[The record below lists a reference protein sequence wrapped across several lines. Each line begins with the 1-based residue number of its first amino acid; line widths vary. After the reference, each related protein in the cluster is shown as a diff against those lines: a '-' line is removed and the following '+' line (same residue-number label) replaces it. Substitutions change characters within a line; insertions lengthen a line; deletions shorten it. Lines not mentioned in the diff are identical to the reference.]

1 MHERTLTPM
10 KLAYASS
17 AFARAIDRGDCTQI
31 EFVELCAREL
41 ACDGVVLDAS
51 QFPRTDDDYL
61 AQIRKMTADLG
72 LDVAA
77 LWDRA
82 FFTADDD
89 AMHAALAVANAV
101 GAPLLS
107 APLAAETALS
117 WSAQLDRLCAAASLA
132 KRANVTLALRNA
144 PRTFAASAYDLK
156 RAVKETDSAWLRC
169 GLEPALLDAD
179 DAASLAANTVLLWA
193 DSDARLDVFAPFAAF
208 RGYLTLDDAAG
219 QTDGAQAKTRVMQWR
234 ALR

>member
-1 MHERTLTPM
+1 M

-61 AQIRKMTADLG
+61 AQIRKMTTDLG
-72 LDVAA
+72 IDVAA
-77 LWDRA
+77 LSDEA
-82 FFTADDD
+82 FFTAGDD
-89 AMHAALAVANAV
+89 AMRASLDAANAV
-101 GAPLLS
+101 GAALLA
-107 APLAAETALS
+107 APLARETALP
-117 WSAQLDRLCAAASLA
+117 WSAQLERLSVAAGLA

-144 PRTFAASAYDLK
+144 PGTFAASAHDLK
-156 RAVKETDSAWLRC
+156 RASKETDSAWLRF
-169 GLEPALLDAD
+169 GLEPALLDAAD
-179 DAASLAANTVLLWA
+179 LATAAANTVLLWA
-193 DSDARLDVFAPFAAF
+193 ADDAAPAVFTGFAAF
-208 RGYLTLDDAAG
+208 RGYLTLDDHAG
-219 QTDGAQAKTRVMQWR
+219 QTDVAKAKARAGAWR